1 MVLVP
6 RKWLLGY
13 TTCGLLFPSFL
24 VYILKCY
31 VYTCLALVDRYGN
44 ANVWK
49 TFTDLF
55 DYFPLTALVSMVSIC
70 MNICHNSSTS
80 VASLHKLL
88 TSVLMLPLHLSPSL
102 SLCCCIC
109 CLDYLWIFYSV
120 YKHGFTSIS
129 CDTKKAAEKQ
139 RCNLFI
145 GVVCPLILISRFA
158 VFNPIVVWVSEVVPR
173 LLVSDVQSLNRFS

>member
-31 VYTCLALVDRYGN
+31 VYTRLALVDRYGN

-88 TSVLMLPLHLSPSL
+88 TSVLILPLHLSLSL
-102 SLCCCIC
+102 SAVAYVVLIICEYFIPCINID
-109 CLDYLWIFYSV
+109 LLQFHV
-120 YKHGFTSIS
+120 T
-129 CDTKKAAEKQ
+129 Q
-139 RCNLFI
+139 RRRQKSNGATF
-145 GVVCPLILISRFA
+145 
-158 VFNPIVVWVSEVVPR
+158 
-173 LLVSDVQSLNRFS
+173 LLE